1 MYEYSVCADIFSIKI
16 ISQSVDITDYL
27 FNRLKD
33 FSRLSITFKIIDYCN
48 EYDATL
54 MYCDSIEYKFSF
66 DAENKVFVL
75 AVPWKEISNSTLL
88 PMSFRLIV
96 EWLRQNQQEIKM
108 HASAVEHNGKA
119 SLFIAPSEGGK
130 TTTALS
136 LCQKYNCI
144 LRAND
149 ASVVKFLDNTPFL
162 LRGDTEFKVR
172 SNGLAAYSQKLYND
186 KIKNDG
192 ELPWYDRTYL
202 SADELGIKINNVT
215 SPITNLFFV
224 KLDNMISDL
233 KVIEYSCEIGSRQKY
248 WFKPK
253 LLIMQNIS
261 GTICSSDLLPMGNDG
276 SILPLRIPD
285 IDNDDLFRYRILFVN
300 SLFEKCRVFQ
310 LRGQLDPMVEYIRQ
324 RMMIE

>member
-1 MYEYSVCADIFSIKI
+1 MYEYFVCADIFSIKI
-16 ISQSVDITDYL
+16 ISNSVDITDYIL
-27 FNRLKD
+27 SKLKD
-33 FSRLSITFKIIDYCN
+33 FSRLSITFKLIDYCN
-48 EYDATL
+48 TFDASLIYYDS
-54 MYCDSIEYKFSF
+54 YEYKFSF
-66 DAENKVFVL
+66 DEEKKVFIL
-75 AVPWKEISNSTLL
+75 SVPWKEINNSTLL
-88 PMSFRLIV
+88 PMTFRLIV
-96 EWLRQNQQEIKM
+96 EWLRQSQKEIKM
-108 HASAVEHNGKA
+108 HASAVEYNGKV

-136 LCQKYNCI
+136 LCQNYNCV

-149 ASVVKFLDNTPFL
+149 ASVVKFFDNTPFL

-186 KIKNDG
+186 KVKDDG
-192 ELPWYDRTYL
+192 ALPWYERTYL
-202 SADELGIKINNVT
+202 SAEELGIKTRNVT
-215 SPITNLFFV
+215 SPIINLFFV
-224 KLDNMISDL
+224 KLDNMVSEL
-233 KVIEYSCEIGSRQKY
+233 KVIDYTCGIENRIKY

-253 LLIMQNIS
+253 LSIMQNIS

-285 IDNDDLFRYRILFVN
+285 IDNDDFFRYRISFVN

-310 LRGQLDPMVEYIRQ
+310 LRGQLAPMVEYIRQ